1 MPIQFECR
9 GRDGHIEILTLGK
22 IPGNDKYLVQVT
34 SDSHP
39 PSVYTL
45 NAIGTQH
52 PNTNFSP
59 VNRVP
64 DYVLVDMFK
73 YWNCG
78 GFTLTRK
85 K

>member
-1 MPIQFECR
+1 
-9 GRDGHIEILTLGK
+9 
-22 IPGNDKYLVQVT
+22 VQVT